1 MMIGPGTLIGVYRVE
16 SAVGAGG
23 MGEVYLATDT
33 RLNRPVALKFLS
45 TATAGEEGRRR
56 FRQEVRAVSS
66 LNHPHILTV
75 HEAGEFEGR
84 DFLVTEFVDGGTLGT
99 WAQAGTRSW
108 RQIVELLVGVA
119 DGLAAAHDAGILHRD
134 VKSAN
139 ILVARNGYAKLA
151 DFGLAKLT
159 ANPDQQV
166 TRTASEPRT
175 RAGAVVGTLGYMSP
189 EQLSGAP
196 VDRRSDVFSFGVVL
210 YEMLAGR
217 RPFAGMTDLHV
228 AEGIL
233 HQAPPPLGETVP
245 PPLREIVAKALEKDP
260 ADRYQSMRDLVV
272 DLRRTIRQTA
282 ETTAAQPQV
291 RPRRAWTAAALVVV
305 LLAAGTA
312 TAWWWVGRGVAT
324 ATDTPSVESVAVLP
338 LQNLSGDPN
347 EEYFSDGM
355 TEQLIAT
362 LAQVRALRVI
372 SRTSAMRFKDSTKSL
387 PEIARELGVD
397 AILEGSVRRA
407 EGRVRVTAQLI
418 HASSDAHLWADDFD
432 RDFTDVLRLQ
442 SDIARAIVR
451 DIRIRITPEEATR
464 LSAVRKVDPAAH
476 EAYSLGRHQY
486 WRVDAEGTAKAIE
499 YFEQAIR
506 LQDDYAAAHASLSM
520 AWQQSRTYGFGENDG
535 VMRTAAQRAVDLDP
549 DLAEAHA
556 ALAGVKFEDWDWAGA
571 VTAYERA
578 LALNPDSVDCGCY
591 APVLAA
597 LNRLPEALELGAHI
611 QRVNPLSSDA
621 HFNYGFVLYMA
632 RRYADAERHFLRV
645 LELEPRSVPAA
656 VLLSMTYL
664 LTGRSQDA
672 FRTADRP
679 GLRTSSVLARVHA
692 ATGRRADAQKL
703 LAAIPPTDP
712 YGIAVVQLALGNQD
726 RGLDALRQAVDRRQ
740 GLVRFMKVDP
750 MFDGVRTDPRFHATL
765 ARLKLPE

>member
-1 MMIGPGTLIGVYRVE
+1 MVVSPGTSIGVYRIE
-16 SAVGAGG
+16 SALGAGG

-45 TATAGEEGRRR
+45 SGTADENGRRR
-56 FRQEVRAVSS
+56 FQQEVRAVSS

-75 HEAGEFEGR
+75 YEAGEFQGQA
-84 DFLVTEFVDGGTLGT
+84 FLATEFVDGGTLGA
-99 WAQAGTRSW
+99 WAQTGTRSW
-108 RQIVELLVGVA
+108 RQIVDLLIGVA
-119 DGLAAAHDAGILHRD
+119 DGLAVAHDAGILHRD

-159 ANPDQQV
+159 ATDQQV

-175 RAGAVVGTLGYMSP
+175 RAGAVVGTLDYMSP
-189 EQLSGAP
+189 EQLSGAL

-217 RPFAGMTDLHV
+217 RPFAGTTDLHV

-233 HQAPPPLGETVP
+233 HQPPPPLDETVP
-245 PPLREIVAKALEKDP
+245 PALREIVVKALEKDP

-282 ETTAAQPQV
+282 ETPARQPAAA
-291 RPRRAWTAAALVVV
+291 PRRGWIAAAMVAVF
-305 LLAAGTA
+305 LAAVAA
-312 TAWWWVGRGVAT
+312 TAWWFGLGVGIASD
-324 ATDTPSVESVAVLP
+324 AMPVESVAVLP
-338 LQNLSGDPN
+338 LQNLSGDPA
-347 EEYFSDGM
+347 EDYFSDGM

-362 LAQVRALRVI
+362 LAQVRALKVI
-372 SRTSAMRFKDSTKSL
+372 SRTSVMRFKNSTKSL

-432 RDFTDVLRLQ
+432 RDFTEVLALQ
-442 SDIARAIVR
+442 ADIAQAIVR
-451 DIRIRITPEEATR
+451 EIRIRMTPDEATR
-464 LSAVRKVDPAAH
+464 LAAVREVNPQAH

-486 WRVDAEGTAKAIE
+486 WRADREGNAKAIE
-499 YFEQAIR
+499 YFEEAIR

-520 AWQQSRTYGFGENDG
+520 AWQQSRAFGFGQNDMS
-535 VMRTAAQRAVDLDP
+535 MRAAAQKAVDLDP
-549 DLAEAHA
+549 NLAEAHA
-556 ALAGVKFEDWDWAGA
+556 ALAGVKFEDWDWTGA
-571 VTAYERA
+571 VTAYDRA

-591 APVLAA
+591 AVVLAA
-597 LNRLPEALELGAHI
+597 LDRLPEALELGAHI
-611 QRVNPLSSDA
+611 QRVNPLSPEA
-621 HFNYGFVLYMA
+621 HFNYGFALYMA

-645 LELEPRSVPAA
+645 LELEPRRVPAA
-656 VLLSMTYL
+656 ALLSMTYL
-664 LTGRSQDA
+664 LTGRAPDA
-672 FRTADRP
+672 FRIADRP
-679 GLRTSSVLARVHA
+679 ALRASSVMARVYA
-692 ATGRRADAQKL
+692 ATGRRLDAQRL
-703 LAAIPPTDP
+703 LEEFPATDP
-712 YGIAVVQLALGNQD
+712 YSIAVVELALGNKD
-726 RGLDALRQAVDRRQ
+726 KGLDALDQAVDRRQ
-740 GLVRFMKVDP
+740 GLARWMKVDP
-750 MFDGVRTDPRFHATL
+750 SFNSVRADPRFQAIL